1 MSNDTTEKNY
11 KAIVNVL
18 NDNKDKEFASRQE
31 KKRLLKRSLDYI
43 LNPEGKLLHVNRLFV
58 PANLEELKT
67 WIREC
72 HEQTGHSGRDAMQG
86 SVRNSIDNIGKENSR
101 TLIADIITSC
111 SICRLVSS
119 NLTIS
124 RKRKVGHWIL
134 EGKEPGTAISMDLK
148 AYPQGSSFRYVLNQ
162 GKLAFLSLGRKFFFK
177 DWIIVL
183 HT

>member
-31 KKRLLKRSLDYI
+31 KKRLLERSLDYI

-67 WIREC
+67 WIQER

-86 SVRNSIDNIGKENSR
+86 SVRNSIDNTREQW
-101 TLIADIITSC
+101 A
-111 SICRLVSS
+111 
-119 NLTIS
+119 
-124 RKRKVGHWIL
+124 
-134 EGKEPGTAISMDLK
+134 
-148 AYPQGSSFRYVLNQ
+148 
-162 GKLAFLSLGRKFFFK
+162 
-177 DWIIVL
+177 
-183 HT
+183 